1 MADWLHNRNAIVTG
15 AARGVGLAV
24 AQTLALLGARVLMVD
39 NGCAVDGAP
48 EDAAVTELAA
58 SRVPGAE
65 PLVIDVAAPGSGER
79 IVEAALRHFGSVD
92 LVVHGA
98 GILASPPPA
107 GASEVMPGAPAS
119 RAASVRAAL
128 ERVFAVDVLGAAEL
142 FEAVEPV
149 LRRQIVDG
157 RVPGAI
163 VSLIAAEAL
172 YGDAELVCESVGKAG
187 LLALTRSMS
196 HRVAP
201 LGVACNAV
209 IPMAGTRQAN
219 VATAWC
225 DDRQAFQASL
235 RPLTPTL
242 VANLIAWLCTPLAA
256 GINGQVFMAR
266 GREVMVFSQGRPA
279 NSFFQSQIL
288 EPDELAQSMK
298 ALRRD
303 LADDWSVFDA
313 FGNDPIP

>member
-24 AQTLALLGARVLMVD
+24 AQPLALLGARVLMVD
-39 NGCAVDGAP
+39 NGCAVDGAS

-65 PLVIDVAAPGSGER
+65 PLVIDVASPGSGER
-79 IVEAALRHFGSVD
+79 IVEAALDHFGAVD

-107 GASEVMPGAPAS
+107 ARDGNTACGPRTATL
-119 RAASVRAAL
+119 RAAL
-128 ERVFAVDVLGAAEL
+128 ERTLAVDVLGAAEL
-142 FEAVEPV
+142 FDAVEPV
-149 LRRQIVDG
+149 FRRQISEG
-157 RVPGAI
+157 RVPGAL
-163 VSLIAAEAL
+163 VSLISAEAF
-172 YGDAELVCESVGKAG
+172 YGDAELVCESVGKAA

-196 HRVAP
+196 HRVAS

-219 VATAWC
+219 VATDWC
-225 DDRQAFQASL
+225 EERQAFQASL

-288 EPDELAQSMK
+288 EPDELAQSMT

-303 LADDWSVFDA
+303 LADDWAVFDA

>member
-1 MADWLHNRNAIVTG
+1 MADWLQNRNAIVTG

-39 NGCAVDGAP
+39 NGCAVDGEP

-58 SRVPGAE
+58 MRVPGAE
-65 PLVIDVAAPGSGER
+65 PLVIDVAAPGSGAR
-79 IVEAALRHFGSVD
+79 VVEAAIAHFGTLD
-92 LVVHGA
+92 LLVHSA
-98 GILASPPPA
+98 GVLKSPPLADRNPA
-107 GASEVMPGAPAS
+107 IGTERIAVLRSG
-119 RAASVRAAL
+119 L
-128 ERVFAVDVLGAAEL
+128 EQTFGVDVLAAAEL
-142 FEAVEPV
+142 FEAIAPV
-149 LRRQIVDG
+149 FRKQVGEG
-157 RVPGAI
+157 RLPGAI
-163 VSLIAAEAL
+163 VSMIGAEAL
-172 YGDAELVCESVGKAG
+172 YGDAELVCESVGKAA

-196 HRVAP
+196 HQMAA

-219 VATAWC
+219 VQTPWC
-225 DDRQAFQASL
+225 EERRAFQASL
-235 RPLTPTL
+235 KPLTPTL
-242 VANLIAWLCTPLAA
+242 VANLVAWLCTPLAA

-266 GREVMVFSQGRPA
+266 GREVLLFSQARPA

-298 ALRRD
+298 ELRRD